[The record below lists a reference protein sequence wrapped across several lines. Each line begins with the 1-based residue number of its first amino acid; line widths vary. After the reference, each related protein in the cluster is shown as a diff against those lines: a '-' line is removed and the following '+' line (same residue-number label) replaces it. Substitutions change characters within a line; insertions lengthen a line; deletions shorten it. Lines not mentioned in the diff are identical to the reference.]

1 MFYKEVIMN
10 RDGSIYPSRFLAFYT
25 QRHLIMAL
33 VRREVSARYRGS
45 LFGNLW
51 ALFTPLFML
60 AVYTFIFS
68 VVFKARWNSGS
79 DSRSEFALVLF
90 AGLMVFNLFSECF
103 NRAPRLILE
112 NINYVKK
119 VVFPLEILPWVALGS
134 AIINLGISFFV
145 WIVFYVV
152 AFGMP
157 SVTVLLFP
165 VIILPLALLTMGI
178 SWALAALGVYLRDLS
193 QLVGV
198 ISTILMFLSPI
209 FYPVEALPKEYQHWL
224 NVNPLTP
231 VIAQVRDVLYWGK
244 IPSWEQYGT
253 TLVVGLVIMYVGF
266 ALFQKT
272 RKGFADVL

>member
-1 MFYKEVIMN
+1 MT
-10 RDGSIYPSRFLAFYT
+10 RDNSIHPRYILTCWP
-25 QRHLIMAL
+25 QRHLITTL
-33 VRREVSARYRGS
+33 VRREVASRYRGS

-68 VVFKARWNSGS
+68 VVFKARWSGGT

-90 AGLMVFNLFSECF
+90 AGLMVFNLFAECF

-112 NINYVKK
+112 NVNYVKK
-119 VVFPLEILPWVALGS
+119 VVFPLDILPWVALGS
-134 AIINLGISFFV
+134 ALTNLVISFLV
-145 WIVFYVV
+145 WLTFYAI
-152 AFGMP
+152 AFGTP
-157 SVTVLLFP
+157 HLTVVLFPIVIIPLLFL
-165 VIILPLALLTMGI
+165 IMGI
-178 SWALAALGVYLRDLS
+178 SWALAAMGVFLRDLS

-209 FYPVEALPKEYQHWL
+209 FYPVEALPEEYRHWL
-224 NVNPLTP
+224 NINPLTS

-244 IPSWEQYGT
+244 LPSWELYGFSLLT
-253 TLVVGLVIMYVGF
+253 GTVVMVAGF

>member
-1 MFYKEVIMN
+1 MN
-10 RDGSIYPSRFLAFYT
+10 RDSSISPIRMLSFYNN
-25 QRHLIMAL
+25 RHLIITL
-33 VRREVSARYRGS
+33 VRREVAARYRGS

-68 VVFKARWNSGS
+68 VVFKARWSGGS

-112 NINYVKK
+112 NVNYVKK
-119 VVFPLEILPWVALGS
+119 VVFPLDILPWVALGS
-134 AIINLGISFFV
+134 AMINLLISFLV
-145 WIVFYVV
+145 WIAFYTI
-152 AFGMP
+152 AFGIP
-157 SVTVLLFP
+157 PVTALLFP
-165 VIILPLALLTMGI
+165 VVILPLALLVMGV
-178 SWALAALGVYLRDLS
+178 SWALAAMGVYLRDLS

-209 FYPVEALPKEYQHWL
+209 FYPVEALPEEYRHWL
-224 NVNPLTP
+224 NINPLTP

-244 IPSWEQYGT
+244 LPSWELYGI
-253 TLVVGLVIMYVGF
+253 TLIAGMAVMYAGF

>member
-1 MFYKEVIMN
+1 MLNVAILF
-10 RDGSIYPSRFLAFYT
+10 PSAA
-25 QRHLIMAL
+25 QRHLIVTL
-33 VRREVSARYRGS
+33 VRREVAARYRGAM
-45 LFGNLW
+45 LGNLW

-68 VVFKARWNSGS
+68 VVFKARWSGGS

-90 AGLMVFNLFSECF
+90 AGLMVFNLFAECF
-103 NRAPRLILE
+103 NRAPRLILD
-112 NINYVKK
+112 NVNYVKK

-134 AIINLGISFFV
+134 ALVNLGISLLV
-145 WIVFYVV
+145 WLAFYGV
-152 AFGMP
+152 AFGVP
-157 SVTVLLFP
+157 PVTVLLFP
-165 VIILPLALLTMGI
+165 LMILPLLLLVLGL

-198 ISTILMFLSPI
+198 ISTVLMFLSPI
-209 FYPVEALPKEYQHWL
+209 FYPVEAIPEQYRHWL

-244 IPSWEQYGT
+244 FPSWGQYGASLLAGA
-253 TLVVGLVIMYVGF
+253 LVMYAGF
-266 ALFQKT
+266 ILFQKT

>member
-1 MFYKEVIMN
+1 MN
-10 RDGSIYPSRFLAFYT
+10 RDSSVSPICMLSFYNS
-25 QRHLIMAL
+25 RHLIITL
-33 VRREVSARYRGS
+33 IRREVSARYRGS

-68 VVFKARWNSGS
+68 VVFKARWSGGS

-112 NINYVKK
+112 NVNYVKK
-119 VVFPLEILPWVALGS
+119 VVFPLDILPWVALGS
-134 AIINLGISFFV
+134 AMINLVISFLV
-145 WIVFYVV
+145 WIAFYTI
-152 AFGMP
+152 AFGIP
-157 SVTVLLFP
+157 PVTALLFP
-165 VIILPLALLTMGI
+165 VVILPLAFLVMGV
-178 SWALAALGVYLRDLS
+178 SWALAAMGVYLRDLS

-209 FYPVEALPKEYQHWL
+209 FYPVEALPEEYRHWL
-224 NVNPLTP
+224 NINPLTP

-244 IPSWEQYGT
+244 LPSWESYGM
-253 TLVVGLVIMYVGF
+253 TLIAGIAVMYAGF

>member
-68 VVFKARWNSGS
+68 VVFKARWSGGS

-90 AGLMVFNLFSECF
+90 AGLMVFNLFAECF
-103 NRAPRLILE
+103 NRAPRLILD
-112 NINYVKK
+112 NVNYVKK

-134 AIINLGISFFV
+134 ALVNLGISLLV
-145 WIVFYVV
+145 WLAFYGV
-152 AFGMP
+152 AFGVP
-157 SVTVLLFP
+157 PVTVLLFP
-165 VIILPLALLTMGI
+165 LMILPLLLLVLGL

-198 ISTILMFLSPI
+198 ISTVLMFLSPI
-209 FYPVEALPKEYQHWL
+209 FYPVEALPEQYRHWL

-244 IPSWEQYGT
+244 FPSWGQYGASLLAGA
-253 TLVVGLVIMYVGF
+253 LVMYAGF
-266 ALFQKT
+266 ILFQKT